1 MKPCAA
7 LSLEQSSRRPGIENQ
22 AGGWPMLEIDQRE
35 PLASPERHLWGAVL
49 ALLLQDAMAYHKR
62 PRPKQY
68 ERREAYR
75 DVLSC
80 GERLR
85 WCCDHTGHDAE
96 GIAEAF
102 ARWVERRA

>member
-1 MKPCAA
+1 
-7 LSLEQSSRRPGIENQ
+7 
-22 AGGWPMLEIDQRE
+22 MLEIEADE
-35 PLASPERHLWGAVL
+35 PVHTATPERHLWGAVL
-49 ALLLQDAMAYHKR
+49 ALLLQDTMAYHKR

-85 WCCDHTGHDAE
+85 WCCDHTGHDAQA
-96 GIAEAF
+96 IAEAF
-102 ARWVERRA
+102 ARWVERG